1 MYWKS
6 IHTIRLSLKAVALM
20 NKVAMWLLFR
30 RASLIQIQI
39 TIQRMRSG
47 SGRRLNDVFL
57 GKLWIIAVVQT
68 ESDSLKQVEEEHT
81 CAKFFVRGNTI
92 KIFFILWARE

>member
-1 MYWKS
+1 MYWRS
-6 IHTIRLSLKAVALM
+6 IHTIRLSLKAVALI

-30 RASLIQIQI
+30 RVSLIQIQI

-47 SGRRLNDVFL
+47 SGRRLNDVFW

-68 ESDSLKQVEEEHT
+68 ESDSLK
-81 CAKFFVRGNTI
+81 
-92 KIFFILWARE
+92 